1 MSRLTIFIWYCTP
14 PDFEFLKCE
23 IMLSYKC
30 NHLIFLCGVSEH
42 FTQLKIPDQC
52 LHLRERLSMQFY
64 KYNLFQLAPC
74 FYKYLTVTITTGN
87 KVQTVWHTL
96 AWQSMLHCQCED
108 LKSSTFILE
117 WRLKWIHLW
126 SALDVKFD
134 TSCFAE
140 NYWGRPGNPS
150 ELRWGMRRA
159 VMKTAIS
166 VRHKRPLQSG
176 SGQLSSQNQKS
187 TNTSLARWRDRQSQI

>member
-1 MSRLTIFIWYCTP
+1 METSKVRQTVKNWHKNYLNVSLFLVIITLRSNMNRNKMYIKRGIYYMSRLTIFIWYCTP

-74 FYKYLTVTITTGN
+74 FYKYLAVTTMTEN
-87 KVQTVWHTL
+87 KLSGTP
-96 AWQSMLHCQCED
+96 
-108 LKSSTFILE
+108 
-117 WRLKWIHLW
+117 WRG
-126 SALDVKFD
+126 SR
-134 TSCFAE
+134 CC
-140 NYWGRPGNPS
+140 
-150 ELRWGMRRA
+150 
-159 VMKTAIS
+159 TANVEIS
-166 VRHKRPLQSG
+166 NLPLSF
-176 SGQLSSQNQKS
+176 
-187 TNTSLARWRDRQSQI
+187 

>member
-1 MSRLTIFIWYCTP
+1 MYLWIFVWPY
-14 PDFEFLKCE
+14 FEFVKCE

-42 FTQLKIPDQC
+42 FTQVKLAYPF
-52 LHLRERLSMQFY
+52 LHLREHSSMQFY
-64 KYNLFQLAPC
+64 KCNLFQLAPC
-74 FYKYLTVTITTGN
+74 FYEYLAVTTTTGN
-87 KVQTVWHTL
+87 KVQTVWHAL
-96 AWQSMLHCQCED
+96 AWQSMLPCQCGD
-108 LKSSTFILE
+108 LKSSTFIIE

-126 SALDVKFD
+126 NALDVNFD

-140 NYWGRPGNPS
+140 NYWGRPGNRS
-150 ELRWGMRRA
+150 VLRWGMRRA

-166 VRHKRPLQSG
+166 VHHKRPLQSG

-187 TNTSLARWRDRQSQI
+187 TNTSLARWRERQSQI